1 MDSSFPTRGQL
12 ERTLSQRIQA
22 LYRAQLEHRPS
33 QVFCQMFDEK
43 IAIIGAGP
51 AGLTAAFYL
60 AETGYR
66 PTVFEKSEHPGGML
80 RYGIPSYKL
89 EKDLLDAEIDVA
101 KAMGVEIKT
110 GIEVGKDAA

>member
-1 MDSSFPTRGQL
+1 MK
-12 ERTLSQRIQA
+12 
-22 LYRAQLEHRPS
+22 
-33 QVFCQMFDEK
+33 K

-110 GIEVGKDAA
+110 GIEVGKRCNNSTIKRTRL

>member
-1 MDSSFPTRGQL
+1 MKNCDYWS
-12 ERTLSQRIQA
+12 RTCWFNNSCF
-22 LYRAQLEHRPS
+22 H
-33 QVFCQMFDEK
+33 
-43 IAIIGAGP
+43 
-51 AGLTAAFYL
+51 L

-110 GIEVGKDAA
+110 GIEVGKDVTIQQLREQGYKAFYIAIDALLVVYQT